1 MLFVKRS
8 YFIFSLIAAMPTLA
22 EELAFDPSLFHGD
35 VDIQKHMLSG
45 DALNGYSFDDGHLVD
60 LYVNGEMVLQGS
72 VVSSRLNKRTE
83 RKEPCFSAQQL
94 KLIGLKLDDKAKANL
109 SCQLLFD
116 VAPMVKW
123 QYDESSFQMNLDIP
137 QAAMESKPR
146 GYIDPEKWDE
156 GMTAFFVRHNTN
168 YYHNEYKRA
177 EDSDYLYS
185 NLKVGMNLG
194 LWQFRHDGYFR
205 YLDNDTEYTSLNTYV
220 QRPISSIHSSLLLGE
235 SYTNG
240 SIFGS
245 LSYSGIK
252 LSTDQR
258 M

>member
-1 MLFVKRS
+1 M
-8 YFIFSLIAAMPTLA
+8 
-22 EELAFDPSLFHGD
+22 
-35 VDIQKHMLSG
+35 
-45 DALNGYSFDDGHLVD
+45 
-60 LYVNGEMVLQGS
+60 
-72 VVSSRLNKRTE
+72 
-83 RKEPCFSAQQL
+83 
-94 KLIGLKLDDKAKANL
+94 
-109 SCQLLFD
+109 
-116 VAPMVKW
+116 
-123 QYDESSFQMNLDIP
+123 
-137 QAAMESKPR
+137 
-146 GYIDPEKWDE
+146 
-156 GMTAFFVRHNTN
+156 RHNTN

-258 M
+258 MCTQSQLGYAPEVRGVAATYAHVVIKQQGKIIKEIDVPPGPFVISDLNDTKSDGELEVIIQEADGSAQAHSTCLTPRCLFLCVLDKSFITPFLVMLEGMKRSAIGLLKVLSSKV